1 MRLVREA
8 CLPHSFFFFLLE
20 YGLLPIF
27 SLLILIQ
34 AVVRKY
40 FDEVPLVLGLKYK
53 DFLLVE
59 DLRVEQWVQL
69 LLEGHCVL
77 IILFDLRD
85 TFGCDRV
92 LFEVLLVDVGRV

>member
-1 MRLVREA
+1 MDLINRLAAQALPLTSTLLHYNDLGRAMRLVREA
-8 CLPHSFFFFLLE
+8 CLSHSFFFFLLE

-59 DLRVEQWVQL
+59 DLRVE
-69 LLEGHCVL
+69 
-77 IILFDLRD
+77 
-85 TFGCDRV
+85 
-92 LFEVLLVDVGRV
+92 